1 MMLNGLHFTV
11 VVNMKATHCSAPVR
25 CMRLHGSIVQN
36 SEMNVNFI
44 FLSFHLFLVLLFHLC
59 CFIESNKMQQ
69 HSLTHAYLVD
79 SETAVEKNEGKTLH
93 RRYESFLYEKRS
105 LIISISTSVSSR
117 SHRHIISF
125 VKCQVL

>member
-1 MMLNGLHFTV
+1 MMMLIGLHFTV
-11 VVNMKATHCSAPVR
+11 VVNMKATHGSAPVR

-59 CFIESNKMQQ
+59 CFIESNKTLQ

-79 SETAVEKNEGKTLH
+79 SETAVEKTRGKHYIVVMKAFFMKKKPHHFHFNLSKQQKPQTYYKL
-93 RRYESFLYEKRS
+93 
-105 LIISISTSVSSR
+105 
-117 SHRHIISF
+117 
-125 VKCQVL
+125 